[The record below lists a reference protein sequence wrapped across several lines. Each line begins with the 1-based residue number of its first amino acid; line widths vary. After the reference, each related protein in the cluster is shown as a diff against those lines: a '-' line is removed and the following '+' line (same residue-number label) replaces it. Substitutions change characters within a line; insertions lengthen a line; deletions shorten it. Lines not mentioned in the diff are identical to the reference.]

1 VPERRTT
8 ARRSAAKAS
17 GVAAI
22 AGTAALHLWALA
34 ARRPV
39 DSLAVFGAS
48 TLSAAII
55 VNALFLQSGSH
66 PAPFFAN
73 PAPLPAAADIRSGLG
88 NAPLGNAPWPRQV
101 DPAPTAHLPANT
113 HTTQQA
119 SARRGDPIADLIGSY
134 IGSTAR
140 VTAVQRILSQ
150 YGYGQIKPSGVID
163 GPTSAA
169 IEKFERDHQM
179 PVTGRL
185 SDRLLTDLAAMIGH
199 PLEVE

>member
-1 VPERRTT
+1 MPERRTS
-8 ARRSAAKAS
+8 ARRPAAQAS

-22 AGTAALHLWALA
+22 AGTAAFHLWTLA

-39 DSLAVFGAS
+39 DSLAIVVATF
-48 TLSAAII
+48 LSVAVI

-73 PAPLPAAADIRSGLG
+73 PAPTPSAADLRSS
-88 NAPLGNAPWPRQV
+88 LGNAPWPRQV
-101 DPAPTAHLPANT
+101 DPAPTAHLPATT
-113 HTTQQA
+113 HATQPA
-119 SARRGDPIADLIGSY
+119 PARHGDPIADLIGSY
-134 IGSTAR
+134 VGSTAR
-140 VTAVQRILSQ
+140 VTTVQRILSQ

-163 GPTSAA
+163 LPTSAA

-185 SDRLLTDLAAMIGH
+185 SDRLLTELAVMIGH
-199 PLEVE
+199 PLDAE

>member
-1 VPERRTT
+1 MPERRTT
-8 ARRSAAKAS
+8 ARRPAAKAS

-39 DSLAVFGAS
+39 DSLAVFVAS
-48 TLSAAII
+48 ALSVAII

-73 PAPLPAAADIRSGLG
+73 PAPAPAVADIYSG
-88 NAPLGNAPWPRQV
+88 LGNAPWPRQV

-113 HTTQQA
+113 HTTQPA
-119 SARRGDPIADLIGSY
+119 SARHGDPIADLIGSY

-185 SDRLLTDLAAMIGH
+185 SDRLLTELAAMIGH
-199 PLEVE
+199 PLDVE

>member
-22 AGTAALHLWALA
+22 AGTAALHLWAFA

-48 TLSAAII
+48 ALSAAII

-73 PAPLPAAADIRSGLG
+73 PAPPLAADIRSS
-88 NAPLGNAPWPRQV
+88 LGNAPWPRQV
-101 DPAPTAHLPANT
+101 DPASTAHPPVNT
-113 HTTQQA
+113 HSTQPA

-185 SDRLLTDLAAMIGH
+185 SDRLLTELAAMIGH

>member
-1 VPERRTT
+1 VPERRTA
-8 ARRSAAKAS
+8 ARRPAAKAS

-22 AGTAALHLWALA
+22 AGTAASHFWALA

-39 DSLAVFGAS
+39 DSLAVFVA
-48 TLSAAII
+48 TALSVAII
-55 VNALFLQSGSH
+55 VNALCLQSGSH

-73 PAPLPAAADIRSGLG
+73 PVPSPTVADIRSS
-88 NAPLGNAPWPRQV
+88 LGNAPWPRQV

-113 HTTQQA
+113 HATQPA
-119 SARRGDPIADLIGSY
+119 STRHGDPIADLIGSY

-163 GPTSAA
+163 GATSAA
-169 IEKFERDHQM
+169 IERFERDHQM

-185 SDRLLTDLAAMIGH
+185 SDRLLTELAAMIGH
-199 PLEVE
+199 PLDLE

>member
-8 ARRSAAKAS
+8 ARRSAVRAS
-17 GVAAI
+17 GVATI
-22 AGTAALHLWALA
+22 AGTTVLHLWALA

-39 DSLAVFGAS
+39 DSLAICVA
-48 TLSAAII
+48 TALSVAII

-73 PAPLPAAADIRSGLG
+73 PAPSPAAADIRSS
-88 NAPLGNAPWPRQV
+88 LGNAPWPRQV
-101 DPAPTAHLPANT
+101 DPAPTAHLPANA
-113 HTTQQA
+113 HTTQPTP
-119 SARRGDPIADLIGSY
+119 ARRGDPIADLIGAY
-134 IGSTAR
+134 IASTAR

-185 SDRLLTDLAAMIGH
+185 SDRLLTEVAAMIGH

>member
-8 ARRSAAKAS
+8 ARRPAAKDVKTS
-17 GVAAI
+17 GVAVL
-22 AGTAALHLWALA
+22 AGTAALHFWALA

-39 DSLAVFGAS
+39 DSLAIFVAS
-48 TLSAAII
+48 ALSVAII

-66 PAPFFAN
+66 PAPFFVN
-73 PAPLPAAADIRSGLG
+73 PAPAPADIRSGLG
-88 NAPLGNAPWPRQV
+88 NAPWPRQV
-101 DPAPTAHLPANT
+101 DATASAHLPANM
-113 HTTQQA
+113 HTTQPA
-119 SARRGDPIADLIGSY
+119 SARHGDPIADLIGSY

-163 GPTSAA
+163 GPTSVA

-185 SDRLLTDLAAMIGH
+185 SDRLLTELAAMIGH
-199 PLEVE
+199 PLDPQ

>member
-1 VPERRTT
+1 VPERRTST
-8 ARRSAAKAS
+8 PRSAARGSA
-17 GVAAI
+17 VAAI
-22 AGTAALHLWALA
+22 AGTAALHLWTLA

-39 DSLAVFGAS
+39 DSLAFFVA
-48 TLSAAII
+48 TALSVAVI

-73 PAPLPAAADIRSGLG
+73 PAPLPAADIRSS
-88 NAPLGNAPWPRQV
+88 LGNAPWPRQI
-101 DPAPTAHLPANT
+101 DPATTAHPPANA
-113 HTTQQA
+113 HTTQPA
-119 SARRGDPIADLIGSY
+119 PARHGDPIADLIGSY

-150 YGYGQIKPSGVID
+150 YGYGQIKPSGIID

-179 PVTGRL
+179 AVTGRL
-185 SDRLLTDLAAMIGH
+185 SDRLLTELAAMIGH

>member
-1 VPERRTT
+1 M
-8 ARRSAAKAS
+8 AS
-17 GVAAI
+17 GVAAV
-22 AGTAALHLWALA
+22 ATAAAFHLWALA

-39 DSLAVFGAS
+39 DSLAVFVA
-48 TLSAAII
+48 TALSVAII

-73 PAPLPAAADIRSGLG
+73 PAPSPAADIRSS
-88 NAPLGNAPWPRQV
+88 LGNAPWPRQV
-101 DPAPTAHLPANT
+101 DPASTAHLPANA
-113 HTTQQA
+113 HTTQPA
-119 SARRGDPIADLIGSY
+119 PARHGDPIADLIGSY

-185 SDRLLTDLAAMIGH
+185 SDRLLTELAAMIGH

>member
-1 VPERRTT
+1 MPERRTT
-8 ARRSAAKAS
+8 ARRPAAKAS
-17 GVAAI
+17 DVKAFGVAAI
-22 AGTAALHLWALA
+22 AGTAVLHFWALA

-39 DSLAVFGAS
+39 DSLAVFVAT
-48 TLSAAII
+48 TLSIAII

-73 PAPLPAAADIRSGLG
+73 PAPAPAIYSG
-88 NAPLGNAPWPRQV
+88 LGNAPWPRQV
-101 DPAPTAHLPANT
+101 DATATAHLPANT
-113 HTTQQA
+113 RTTQPA
-119 SARRGDPIADLIGSY
+119 SARHGDPIADLIGSY

-163 GPTSAA
+163 GSTSVA

-185 SDRLLTDLAAMIGH
+185 SDRLLTELAAMIGH
-199 PLEVE
+199 PLDLE

>member
-22 AGTAALHLWALA
+22 AGTAALHLWMLA

-39 DSLAVFGAS
+39 DSLAVFVA
-48 TLSAAII
+48 TALSVAII

-73 PAPLPAAADIRSGLG
+73 PAPSPAAADIRSALG
-88 NAPLGNAPWPRQV
+88 NAPLGSAPWPRQV

-113 HTTQQA
+113 HTTQPA
-119 SARRGDPIADLIGSY
+119 STRHGDPIADLIGSY

-185 SDRLLTDLAAMIGH
+185 SDRLLTELAAMIGH
-199 PLEVE
+199 PLDLE